1 MKVRIISA
9 LVGIVLL
16 VGVLV
21 CPYTLALAVT
31 AALLSAV
38 AVWELLYNTGIMKN
52 RVQVIGGMAI
62 SAFGVMAMY
71 FAKVA
76 HNESVVTFGDE
87 HMQNL
92 ARAELWMKLL
102 VALPLIYGLFT
113 VIVWVINCKKIA
125 YNNACY
131 SFLAPFYPTVG
142 FGCMV
147 LLRELFQLDVWP
159 LLLVMIIAWVSD
171 TGAYFVGTF
180 LGKHKMAPKISPKKS
195 WEGFFGGW
203 VISVLASVG
212 LFILRTE
219 TQPMYIGGMFQTL
232 QFFLP
237 VVVILA
243 PLSVV
248 GDLCASWIK
257 RRTGIKDFGNIM
269 PGHGGVMDRFDS
281 VVFIAPLLY
290 AVLHNENIIGGWLN
304 DVYAAVAGLF

>member
-16 VGVLV
+16 VGVLA
-21 CPYTLALAVT
+21 CPYTLALAIT

-38 AVWELLYNTGIMKN
+38 AVWELMYNTGIVKN
-52 RVQVIGGMAI
+52 RVQVIGGMLCSAAGVMI
-62 SAFGVMAMY
+62 MYLAKVVWNESLFAFGENRLQLIAQ
-71 FAKVA
+71 A
-76 HNESVVTFGDE
+76 G
-87 HMQNL
+87 Q
-92 ARAELWMKLL
+92 WMKLL
-102 VALPLIYGLFT
+102 LALPLIYGVFT
-113 VIVWVINCKKIA
+113 AILWVINRKKMD
-125 YNNACY
+125 YNAVCY
-131 SFLAPFYPTVG
+131 GFLIPIYPTLG
-142 FGCMV
+142 FGCLA
-147 LLRELFQLDVWP
+147 LLREFPSLGLWP
-159 LLLVMIIAWVSD
+159 LLLVMVIAWVSD

-180 LGKHKMAPKISPKKS
+180 FGKHKMAPKISPKKS

-212 LFILRTE
+212 LFILRIETE
-219 TQPMYIGGMFQTL
+219 TVAVDGMFRTL

-257 RRTGIKDFGNIM
+257 RHTGIKDYGNIM

-281 VVFIAPLLY
+281 IVFIAPMLY
-290 AVLHNENIIGGWLN
+290 FVLHNQSEISRWLAN
-304 DVYAAVAGLF
+304 VYNTVAGWF